1 MRILIDTKNL
11 ALYGGGIAQWFAPL
25 LAAWV
30 EHRTDAHFL
39 LLGPPFDQ
47 DFLPRSGNWEH
58 VSIPW
63 PMWLPRPLRHPYY
76 DNVLFP
82 RAVAREQAD
91 LVMSP
96 YHDVRM
102 PKGVPSVITVHDLC
116 IDELVGVYPRR
127 IRSYYLALLCSNLRR
142 ASHVLTVSQT
152 SKNKLRER
160 YGIPLEQIS
169 VIYNA
174 VPEHFARTVDVED
187 VRDFKSR
194 HALNGRFLLYSGG
207 SEYRK
212 NTSRL
217 LNAVSLLFEKD
228 PDLKLFVTGSQDPRW
243 SAALENVLLKVRDR
257 IRFAGRLSEEDLRL
271 AYCAADAVVYP
282 SLCEGF
288 GRVCLEAMEAGT
300 PLACSDLAVMREV
313 AGDYACLFDPYDVG
327 SMVAA
332 IEKALVQNRKRTVR
346 DDRFQSGS
354 VQRSFLAAMDAV
366 VYKN

>member
-1 MRILIDTKNL
+1 LIIVVDTKNL
-11 ALYGGGIAQWFAPL
+11 ALYGGGIAKWFAPL
-25 LAAWV
+25 LATWV
-30 EHRTDAHFL
+30 ELRADARFL
-39 LLGPPFDQ
+39 LLGPTFNNA
-47 DFLPRSGNWEH
+47 FLPNSGNWEH
-58 VSIPW
+58 VSITW
-63 PMWLPRPLRHPYY
+63 PQWLPRPLRHPFY

-82 RAVAREQAD
+82 RAVARLQPD

-127 IRSYYLALLCSNLRR
+127 IRSYYLALLRSNLRR

-152 SKNKLRER
+152 SKYKLRER

-174 VPEHFARTVDVED
+174 VPEHFARTVDMED

-212 NTSRL
+212 NISRL
-217 LNAVSLLFEKD
+217 LNAVSLLFQSD
-228 PDLKLFVTGSQDPRW
+228 PDFKLFVTGGLDPRW
-243 SAALENVLLKVRDR
+243 SAALGNVSLKARDR
-257 IRFAGRLSEEDLRL
+257 VRFAGRLSEEDLQL
-271 AYCAADAVVYP
+271 AYFAADAVVYP

-288 GRVCLEAMEAGT
+288 GRVCLEAMEAGA
-300 PLACSDLAVMREV
+300 PLACSDLSVMREV
-313 AGDYACLFDPYDVG
+313 AGDYACWFDPYDIG

-332 IEKALVQNRKRTVR
+332 IEKALFQNRKRVVR
-346 DDRFQSGS
+346 DDRFQSES

-366 VYKN
+366 AYQN

>member
-1 MRILIDTKNL
+1 LIIVIDTKNL

-58 VSIPW
+58 MSIPW

-76 DNVLFP
+76 DNVQFP
-82 RAVAREQAD
+82 RAVARQQPD

-102 PKGVPSVITVHDLC
+102 PKGVPNVITVHDLC
-116 IDELVGVYPRR
+116 IDELVGVYPRH
-127 IRSYYLALLCSNLRR
+127 IRSYYLALLHSNLRR

-152 SKNKLRER
+152 SKYKLRER

-169 VIYNA
+169 VVYNA
-174 VPEHFARTVDVED
+174 VPERFVQTVDMED
-187 VRDFKSR
+187 VKEFKSR
-194 HALNGRFLLYSGG
+194 HALNARFLLYSGG

-212 NTSRL
+212 NTSCL
-217 LNAVSLLFEKD
+217 LSAVSVLIERD
-228 PDLKLFVTGSQDPRW
+228 PDLKLFVTDDLDPRW
-243 SAALENVLLKVRDR
+243 NTALEDLSPKASDR
-257 IRFAGRLSEEDLRL
+257 IRFAGRLSEEDLQL
-271 AYCAADAVVYP
+271 AYCAADVVVYP

-300 PLACSDLAVMREV
+300 PLACSDLPVMREV
-313 AGDYACLFDPYDVG
+313 AGDYACWFDPYDIG
-327 SMVAA
+327 SMVVA
-332 IEKALVQNRKRTVR
+332 IEKALAQNRKEVVR
-346 DDRFQSGS
+346 IDRFQAKA
-354 VQRSFLAAMDAV
+354 VKTSFLAAMDAV
-366 VYKN
+366 VFPN

>member
-1 MRILIDTKNL
+1 MAILKILIDTKNL
-11 ALYGGGIAQWFAPL
+11 SLYGGGITYWFTPL
-25 LAAWV
+25 LTAWL
-30 EHRTDAHFL
+30 EHKLDAHFL
-39 LLGPPFDQ
+39 LVGPPFNQ
-47 DFLPRSGNWEH
+47 NFLPRSGNWQH
-58 VSIPW
+58 LSIPW
-63 PMWLPRPLRHPYY
+63 PMWLPRQLRHPCY
-76 DNVLFP
+76 DNILFP
-82 RAVAREQAD
+82 RAVARLQPD

-116 IDELVGVYPRR
+116 IDELVGVYPRH
-127 IRSYYLALLCSNLRR
+127 IRSYYLALLRSNLRR

-152 SKNKLRER
+152 SKHKLRER
-160 YGIPLEQIS
+160 YGIPLAQIS

-174 VPEHFARTVDVED
+174 VPEHFASMVDMED

-194 HALNGRFLLYSGG
+194 HAFNGRFLLYSGG

-212 NTSRL
+212 NISRL
-217 LNAVSLLFEKD
+217 LKAVSLLFEKD

-288 GRVCLEAMEAGT
+288 GRVCLEAMEAGA
-300 PLACSDLAVMREV
+300 PLACSDLSVMREV
-313 AGDYACLFDPYDVG
+313 AGDYACLFDPYDIG

-332 IEKALVQNRKRTVR
+332 IEKALCQSRMRVVR
-346 DDRFQSGS
+346 DDRFQSET

-366 VYKN
+366 V

>member
-1 MRILIDTKNL
+1 MIIVVDTKNL
-11 ALYGGGIAQWFAPL
+11 ALYGGGIAHWFAPL
-25 LAAWV
+25 LAVWV

-47 DFLPRSGNWEH
+47 CFLPRSGNWEH
-58 VSIPW
+58 VSVTW
-63 PMWLPRPLRHPYY
+63 PQWLPRPLRHPFY

-82 RAVAREQAD
+82 LAVARLQPD

-102 PKGVPSVITVHDLC
+102 PKGVPCVITVHDLC
-116 IDELVGVYPRR
+116 IDELVDVYPRH
-127 IRSYYLALLCSNLRR
+127 IRSYYLALLRSNLRR

-152 SKNKLRER
+152 SKYKLRER

-169 VIYNA
+169 VVYNA
-174 VPEHFARTVDVED
+174 VPEHFVRMVDMED

-212 NTSRL
+212 NISRL
-217 LNAVSLLFEKD
+217 LIAVSLLFESD
-228 PDLKLFVTGSQDPRW
+228 PDLKLFVTGDLDPRW
-243 SAALENVLLKVRDR
+243 SAALENVSVKTSDR
-257 IRFAGRLSEEDLRL
+257 IRFAGRLCEEEIQL
-271 AYCAADAVVYP
+271 AYAAADAVVYP

-300 PLACSDLAVMREV
+300 PLACSDLSVMREV
-313 AGDYACLFDPYDVG
+313 ADDYACWFDPYDIG
-327 SMVAA
+327 SIVAA
-332 IEKALVQNRKRTVR
+332 IEKALFQNRTSVVR
-346 DDRFQSGS
+346 DDRFQARA
-354 VQRSFLAAMDAV
+354 VQNSFLAVMDTV
-366 VYKN
+366 VDQN